1 MHNYL
6 IRSSRFS
13 IEQAVFALTVTWLLL
28 ADVAIAAP
36 HQVSACLLP
45 DGSSLPEA
53 SRCKDE
59 WKSVLDARPAGQS
72 LTEGLYTLA
81 DSKIAE
87 SDIPSAK
94 RVLIC
99 AAAQIKDANDW
110 RGQYEVIRRY
120 GILDYKQHH
129 VASAIGRFECALTLA
144 KTHNDRA
151 ATAKQLKNIGSG
163 LRRIGDYDAALAAL
177 TESLA
182 IQREIGDTTTGAVL
196 NNIADVYR
204 ETKRPI
210 DAERYYL
217 QALDAFRRDK
227 NTVESM
233 HLYDSLSELAFDRGD
248 INAANKLL
256 QVALKELDHEDNR
269 SYRPSILAG
278 LARAARLQGDTTTAY
293 GYVNQG
299 LELSKQ
305 YALPMSVELQIE
317 AARVER
323 LTRRTD
329 AALNRL
335 RTALADTA
343 QSNLERAALLQELAN
358 VLETSGRNVEAIK
371 LLRQAHALESRDAN
385 EQNSQRLAWLQERFA
400 ATERERTI
408 AKLQDQNDRRRLMLW
423 LLTACSI
430 AALLLLTMLFS
441 RRQQRARIA
450 QAATAARYEEMLLR
464 YRREADTLTEDRY
477 ALQALL
483 DSRED
488 ALCLIDAEGLV
499 LAVNRAAVE
508 LLKIDLDKLSGAQ
521 LADHFDSSEAIAL
534 KVAFENMEDTASQSL
549 VLAASEMRPKLRIEM
564 KQWHHG
570 NGLVVLGLSEVTQ
583 QFKPASK
590 HIDADTS
597 IQSIQSHDVY
607 SSDDST
613 DTNTDR
619 SEIVDTLDADIR
631 QEFRRGLVA
640 LMLHAL
646 DAWERSS
653 GQSRIEFAERS
664 RIWRVNID
672 DGRLRAR
679 AMERYLSV
687 SKLPQNP
694 RWRDVLRSAYY
705 VMGQCT
711 LEPSQRED
719 LQQHVDKV
727 LTHTRR
733 DAFA

>member
-1 MHNYL
+1 MG
-6 IRSSRFS
+6 
-13 IEQAVFALTVTWLLL
+13 VTWLFF
-28 ADVAIAAP
+28 ANVAFAAP
-36 HQVSACLLP
+36 QVSACLLP
-45 DGSSLPEA
+45 DSSSLPDA
-53 SRCKDE
+53 NRCKDE
-59 WKSVLDARPAGQS
+59 WQSALEARPAGES
-72 LTEGLYTLA
+72 LPEGLYTLA

-87 SDIPSAK
+87 SDISGAK
-94 RVLIC
+94 RLLLC
-99 AAAQIKDANDW
+99 ATAQIKDANDW

-129 VASAIGRFECALTLA
+129 VASAINRFECALTLA

-163 LRRIGDYDAALAAL
+163 LRRIGDYDAALSML

-182 IQREIGDTTTGAVL
+182 MQREMGDSATGAVL

-204 ETKRPI
+204 ETNRPR

-217 QALDAFRRDK
+217 EALEAFRRDK

-233 HLYDSLSELAFDRGD
+233 HVYDSLSELAFDRGD
-248 INAANKLL
+248 ISAANKLL
-256 QVALKELDHEDNR
+256 QVALKELDQEHNQ
-269 SYRPSILAG
+269 SYRPSVLAG
-278 LARAARLQGDTTTAY
+278 LAHAARLQGDITTAY
-293 GYVNQG
+293 RYVNEG

-317 AARVER
+317 AARADR
-323 LTRRTD
+323 LAGRTD

-335 RTALADTA
+335 RTALADKA
-343 QSNLERAALLQELAN
+343 QSNLEHAALLQELATA
-358 VLETSGRNVEAIK
+358 LEASGRNAEAIG
-371 LLRQAHALESRDAN
+371 LLRQAHELESRDAY

-400 ATERERTI
+400 AAERERTI

-423 LLTACSI
+423 LLTTCSI
-430 AALLLLTMLFS
+430 AAILLLTMLFS
-441 RRQQRARIA
+441 RRQQRARIT

-464 YRREADTLTEDRY
+464 YRREADALTEDRY

-499 LAVNRAAVE
+499 LAANRAAVE
-508 LLKIDLDKLSGAQ
+508 LLKIDLDKLSAAQ
-521 LADHFDSSEAIAL
+521 LADHFDNSEAIAL
-534 KVAFENMEDTASQSL
+534 KTAFENMEDTASLSL
-549 VLAASEMRPKLRIEM
+549 VMAASEMRPSLRIEM

-570 NGLVVLGLSEVTQ
+570 NGLIVLGLSEVTQ
-583 QFKPASK
+583 QFTPASQPN
-590 HIDADTS
+590 DADTS
-597 IQSIQSHDVY
+597 INDVQRHDAY
-607 SSDDST
+607 SSNDSR
-613 DTNTDR
+613 DTNTDK
-619 SEIVDTLDADIR
+619 SEIVDALDADIR

-640 LMLHAL
+640 LMLLTL

-705 VMGQCT
+705 VMSQCT
-711 LEPSQRED
+711 LESSQRED

-733 DAFA
+733 DAFV